1 MKTLVTNYTF
11 SATAKQVTLTDYP
24 SIKLDQILLITNVT
38 DNIIIYNFADPTAGG
53 TLAGNVL
60 TLGYDT
66 TTMSNSDRLQ
76 IFIDDYVIP
85 STEAS
90 LTAVNFNLTTF
101 NRQLSSQV
109 LTINQNVSAT
119 NTRLQTL
126 ITQTDSLENTTSSI
140 ADNTN
145 AFNPLNIATYTTT
158 SLTSSLAIGEAFIF
172 SIHGTSYAGYNQ
184 YLQVYS
190 PAENSIVF
198 SQIIKAN
205 ENFYFEF
212 PRGFYLESG
221 TVRNSLTPMT
231 HTPGNN
237 DLIMTISTWI

>member
-11 SATAKQVTLTDYP
+11 SAATKQITFTDYP

-38 DNIIIYNFADPTAGG
+38 DNIIIYNFADPAAGG

-60 TLGYDT
+60 TLTYDT
-66 TTMSNSDRLQ
+66 TTMSDSDRLQ

-126 ITQTDSLENTTSSI
+126 INQTDGLENTTNNI
-140 ADNTN
+140 ANNTN
-145 AFNPLNIATYTTT
+145 AFYPYNITNLTTNSLVSGLNVE
-158 SLTSSLAIGEAFIF
+158 EAFIF
-172 SIHGTSYAGYNQ
+172 SIHGTSYAGYDQ

-190 PAENSIVF
+190 LAEGSIVF

-212 PRGFYLESG
+212 PRGFYMEGG

-237 DLIMTISTWI
+237 DLTMTISTWI